1 MRLPFVKNSDE
12 GPARAAQAALK
23 ALPRTT
29 ARNMLFIVF
38 NIVFA
43 ILFRDAFGIMFS
55 QTEAELYSHIVLI
68 PFVSA
73 YFLYSERRVI
83 FSTPGSGACSGLFF
97 LAAGL
102 SLFIFGKVLAPW
114 LGAIEINRPAKYGG
128 PTKLENYA
136 KLEGEYRGGKIH
148 PLDLKNA
155 VAEGLVKILEPVRSE
170 FEKRPSLL
178 RKMEQMQITR

>member
-114 LGAIEINRPAKYGG
+114 LGANDRFSLMMLSAFVFWAGGFLLFYG
-128 PTKLENYA
+128 A
-136 KLEGEYRGGKIH
+136 Q
-148 PLDLKNA
+148 
-155 VAEGLVKILEPVRSE
+155 V
-170 FEKRPSLL
+170 L
-178 RKMEQMQITR
+178 RKAGPAHNGIQERAEDNGTYASGALCR